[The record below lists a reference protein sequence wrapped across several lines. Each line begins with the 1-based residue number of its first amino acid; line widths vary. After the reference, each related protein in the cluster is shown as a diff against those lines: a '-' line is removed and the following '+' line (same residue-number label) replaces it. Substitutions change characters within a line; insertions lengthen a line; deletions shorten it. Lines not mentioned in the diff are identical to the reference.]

1 MVSVIVP
8 VYKVEPYLD
17 RCVRSILAQTYR
29 DLEIIL
35 VDDGSPDRCGEMCD
49 QYAALDGRVR
59 VIHQNNAGQ
68 AAARNA
74 GLEEC
79 HGEYVSF
86 VDSDDEIDPR
96 MISIL
101 ESAIRQGAYDLAICG
116 FKRFNPEEE
125 LRPFLL
131 KTLETR
137 ELTSSEI
144 WQEVFGRL
152 NNAAWNKLYRREV
165 IGELRFAAGLIH
177 GEDLIFNLQYI
188 AGCKKAVMTDAPLYH
203 YCVRS
208 GSITKSGFRENRFDE
223 IDSKEMALELIQKYH
238 PEEIENARKYCFR
251 ARMNVLR
258 SVYCSGLEKDYASQ
272 IEECR
277 DYVIEHYPETANS
290 LRIKERAEFNL
301 FKSAKPVYRYLIRIL
316 QKNGNNKSRK

>member
-86 VDSDDEIDPR
+86 VDSDDEIDPQ

-101 ESAIRQGAYDLAICG
+101 EPAIRLGAGNQRTD
-116 FKRFNPEEE
+116 
-125 LRPFLL
+125 FL
-131 KTLETR
+131 
-137 ELTSSEI
+137 
-144 WQEVFGRL
+144 
-152 NNAAWNKLYRREV
+152 
-165 IGELRFAAGLIH
+165 
-177 GEDLIFNLQYI
+177 
-188 AGCKKAVMTDAPLYH
+188 
-203 YCVRS
+203 
-208 GSITKSGFRENRFDE
+208 
-223 IDSKEMALELIQKYH
+223 
-238 PEEIENARKYCFR
+238 
-251 ARMNVLR
+251 
-258 SVYCSGLEKDYASQ
+258 
-272 IEECR
+272 
-277 DYVIEHYPETANS
+277 
-290 LRIKERAEFNL
+290 
-301 FKSAKPVYRYLIRIL
+301 
-316 QKNGNNKSRK
+316 